1 MTSQLW
7 HILTHSLIHTSKSAW
22 TILLCHIH
30 SHTHSHTHTLHTQH
44 NSFHTTHKLHTDK
57 RTYPYLLINNQI
69 KVTQPLR
76 TNLTPHS
83 LTHLLTH
90 PPTPHHSLPPSSLTP
105 SLTHTSSVLAT
116 TPPPHLPPRLTPHL
130 TPPPKKKVESLLAFQ
145 SQNHEETVASVFRQ
159 LKRVTAVRF
168 F

>member
-1 MTSQLW
+1 MDHPTLS
-7 HILTHSLIHTSKSAW
+7 HT
-22 TILLCHIH
+22 L
-30 SHTHSHTHTLHTQH
+30 HTHSHTQH
-44 NSFHTTHKLHTDK
+44 NSFHTTHKLHSDK

-90 PPTPHHSLPPSSLTP
+90 SPTHTPPLTASLLTP
-105 SLTHTSSVLAT
+105 SLPHTSSVLAT
-116 TPPPHLPPRLTPHL
+116 TPPPQLRPRLSAHL
-130 TPPPKKKVESLLAFQ
+130 TPLSKKKVESLLAFQ
-145 SQNHEETVASVFRQ
+145 SQNHEETVASVFGQ

-168 F
+168 FFEK